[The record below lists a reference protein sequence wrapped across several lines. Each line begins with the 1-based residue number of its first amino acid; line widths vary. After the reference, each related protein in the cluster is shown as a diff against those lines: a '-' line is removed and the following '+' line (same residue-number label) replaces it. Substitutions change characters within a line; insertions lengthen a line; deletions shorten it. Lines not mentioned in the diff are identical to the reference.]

1 MLKRIVKVK
10 KEKLAARNRKRWAAQ
25 LDDMLSKPFPA
36 VAFRKAI
43 TNHGKLALI
52 AEFKRKSPTTTIA
65 SFINFAIL
73 LHKLPRKIGEFR
85 LSPLVDYFTR
95 LVIAA
100 IAGGFVGILLN
111 RLITNALGI
120 DFLAQVLSLGLGGL
134 TAAIVCYI
142 TCLLLGVTEAR
153 EYVTRLFRR

>member
-1 MLKRIVKVK
+1 MKVTRRIRL
-10 KEKLAARNRKRWAAQ
+10 EDLGLELR
-25 LDDMLSKPFPA
+25 M
-36 VAFRKAI
+36 
-43 TNHGKLALI
+43 
-52 AEFKRKSPTTTIA
+52 
-65 SFINFAIL
+65 
-73 LHKLPRKIGEFR
+73 LPRKIGEFR

-111 RLITNALGI
+111 LLITNALGI

-153 EYVTRLFRR
+153 EYVTRLFSR